1 MPAFSPDPD
10 PELIARARCGEQAA
24 LEAVYLALEPAIT
37 RLVRRLVPW
46 KAVSEDLV
54 QDAFVSIFTSIDHY
68 DGRGP
73 FAGWARRIAVNR
85 CLMYLRSPLHRARR
99 WLSEQQIEESLHE
112 AESGRHVA
120 GPTEQLELERALAR
134 LADTPRLVVWLH
146 DVEGFTH
153 AEIARLLGR
162 TPSFSKSQL
171 ARAHQRLR
179 ELLEPDGVQ
188 AQCMPVSTSC

>member
-1 MPAFSPDPD
+1 MPAFSPQLE
-10 PELIARARCGEQAA
+10 PELIARARGGEQAA
-24 LEAVYLALEPAIT
+24 LESVYLALEPAIT

-46 KAVSEDLV
+46 RAVSEDLA
-54 QDAFVSIFTSIDHY
+54 QDVFVSILESIDQY

-112 AESGRHVA
+112 AGSDLRPA

>member
-1 MPAFSPDPD
+1 MPAFAPDLEA
-10 PELIARARCGEQAA
+10 ELIARARDGEQAA
-24 LEAVYLALEPAIT
+24 LEAVFLALEPGIT

-46 KAVSEDLV
+46 RAVSEDLA
-54 QDAFVSIFTSIDHY
+54 QDAFVSILESIDQY

-99 WLSEQQIEESLHE
+99 WLSDQQIEDSLQQ
-112 AESGRHVA
+112 ADCDGRAA

-153 AEIARLLGR
+153 AEIGRLFGR

-179 ELLEPDGVQ
+179 ELLEPDGVHT
-188 AQCMPVSTSC
+188 QCMRVSTSC

>member
-1 MPAFSPDPD
+1 MPAFSPDLD
-10 PELIARARCGEQAA
+10 PELIARARGGERAA
-24 LEAVYLALEPAIT
+24 LEAVYLALERDIT

-46 KAVSEDLV
+46 RTVGEDLA
-54 QDAFVSIFTSIDHY
+54 QDAFVSILESIDQY
-68 DGRGP
+68 DGRGA

-99 WLSEQQIEESLHE
+99 WLGDHQNEESLLE
-112 AESGRHVA
+112 VDCGDRSA
-120 GPTEQLELERALAR
+120 GPAEQLELERALAR
-134 LADTPRLVVWLH
+134 LGDTPRLVVWLH

-153 AEIARLLGR
+153 AEIGRLLGR

-179 ELLEPDGVQ
+179 ELLEPDGVET
-188 AQCMPVSTSC
+188 QCMPVSSSC

>member
-1 MPAFSPDPD
+1 MPALSPDLD
-10 PELIARARCGEQAA
+10 PELIARAQHGEPAA
-24 LEAVYLALEPAIT
+24 LEAVYLALEGDIT

-46 KAVSEDLV
+46 TAVSEDLA
-54 QDAFVSIFTSIDHY
+54 QDAFVSILTSIDQY
-68 DGRGP
+68 DGRGA

-99 WLSEQQIEESLHE
+99 WLSDQQIEESLLE
-112 AESGRHVA
+112 ADSGRPRS

-134 LADTPRLVVWLH
+134 LGDMPRLVVWLH

-153 AEIARLLGR
+153 AEIARLMGR

-171 ARAHQRLR
+171 ARAHERLR
-179 ELLEPDGVQ
+179 ELLEPDGVET
-188 AQCMPVSTSC
+188 QCMPVPTSY

>member
-1 MPAFSPDPD
+1 MPAFSPDLD
-10 PELIARARCGEQAA
+10 PELIARARGGERAA
-24 LEAVYLALEPAIT
+24 LEAVYLALERDIT

-46 KAVSEDLV
+46 RTVGEDLA
-54 QDAFVSIFTSIDHY
+54 QDAFVSILESIDQY
-68 DGRGP
+68 DGRGA

-99 WLSEQQIEESLHE
+99 WLGDQQIEESLLE
-112 AESGRHVA
+112 VDCGDRSA
-120 GPTEQLELERALAR
+120 GPAEQLELERALAR
-134 LADTPRLVVWLH
+134 LGDTPRLVVWLH

-153 AEIARLLGR
+153 AEIGRLLGR

-179 ELLEPDGVQ
+179 ELLEPDGVET
-188 AQCMPVSTSC
+188 QCMPVSSSC